1 VASRESR
8 NDSASWQFIC
18 LLVVLTS
25 FGQASDTP
33 PAVSPRTAVLEVAET
48 APADPASPPAAS
60 LPTSPA
66 TADPAAGQQVYR
78 QTCAFCHDQ
87 GIAGA
92 PRVGDDV
99 VWGPRLAQGMD
110 ALYASAIRG
119 KGAMPARG
127 GNPALA
133 DADIEAAVDYI
144 LAQSR

>member
-1 VASRESR
+1 MAFGRFRVKPASLLSIGLLAMLAACGQSSDTSPVTSAPAEKPVAAEAASTAPP
-8 NDSASWQFIC
+8 NSASP
-18 LLVVLTS
+18 S
-25 FGQASDTP
+25 S
-33 PAVSPRTAVLEVAET
+33 
-48 APADPASPPAAS
+48 APADSN
-60 LPTSPA
+60 
-66 TADPAAGQQVYR
+66 AGRQVYR
-78 QTCAFCHDQ
+78 QTCAFCHEK

-92 PRVGDDV
+92 PRLGDRV

-110 ALYASAIRG
+110 ALYASAIHG

>member
-1 VASRESR
+1 MA
-8 NDSASWQFIC
+8 
-18 LLVVLTS
+18 
-25 FGQASDTP
+25 FGQFRVKPASLLSIGLLSILAACGQSSDT
-33 PAVSPRTAVLEVAET
+33 SPVTSAPTEKPVAAEAAST
-48 APADPASPPAAS
+48 APAASPIPSSAPADS
-60 LPTSPA
+60 N
-66 TADPAAGQQVYR
+66 AGRQVYR
-78 QTCAFCHDQ
+78 QTCAFCHDK

-92 PRVGDDV
+92 PRVGDRV

>member
-1 VASRESR
+1 MLPAGMLLSSLLAMLMSCGQPSDPPPVTSAAGQQAVA
-8 NDSASWQFIC
+8 
-18 LLVVLTS
+18 
-25 FGQASDTP
+25 
-33 PAVSPRTAVLEVAET
+33 AEAT
-48 APADPASPPAAS
+48 QRAPAAS
-60 LPTSPA
+60 LTSSSAPA
-66 TADPAAGQQVYR
+66 DSNAGSQVYL
-78 QTCAFCHDQ
+78 QTCAFCHDK

-92 PRVGDDV
+92 PRVGDSE
-99 VWGPRLAQGMD
+99 VWGLRLARGKD

>member
-1 VASRESR
+1 MLPAGML
-8 NDSASWQFIC
+8 FIGS
-18 LLVVLTS
+18 LAMLTS
-25 FGQASDTP
+25 CGQPSDTP
-33 PAVSPRTAVLEVAET
+33 PVTSAAAEKPAAAEAGPT
-48 APADPASPPAAS
+48 APAASR
-60 LPTSPA
+60 SPA
-66 TADPAAGQQVYR
+66 LAPADSSAGSQVYL
-78 QTCAFCHDQ
+78 QTCAFCHDK

-92 PRVGDDV
+92 PRVGDSV
-99 VWGPRLAQGMD
+99 VWGSRLAQGRD

>member
-1 VASRESR
+1 MAFG
-8 NDSASWQFIC
+8 QFRVKPAC
-18 LLVVLTS
+18 LLSIGLLAILAAC
-25 FGQASDTP
+25 GQSSDTSSVTSA
-33 PAVSPRTAVLEVAET
+33 PAEQPAAAEAAST
-48 APADPASPPAAS
+48 APANSASPYSAPADS
-60 LPTSPA
+60 N
-66 TADPAAGQQVYR
+66 AGSQVYR

>member
-1 VASRESR
+1 MA
-8 NDSASWQFIC
+8 
-18 LLVVLTS
+18 
-25 FGQASDTP
+25 FGQFRVKPASLLSIGLLSILAACGQSSDT
-33 PAVSPRTAVLEVAET
+33 SPVTSAPTEKPVAAEAAST
-48 APADPASPPAAS
+48 APAASPIPSSAPADS
-60 LPTSPA
+60 N
-66 TADPAAGQQVYR
+66 AGRQVYR
-78 QTCAFCHDQ
+78 QTCAFCHDK

-92 PRVGDDV
+92 PRVGDRL

-110 ALYASAIRG
+110 ALYASAIHG